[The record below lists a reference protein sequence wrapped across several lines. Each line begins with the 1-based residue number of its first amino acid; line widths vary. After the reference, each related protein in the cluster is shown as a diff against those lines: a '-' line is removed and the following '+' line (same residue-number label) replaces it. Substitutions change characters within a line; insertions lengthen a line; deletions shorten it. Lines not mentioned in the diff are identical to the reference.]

1 MSGKSKNL
9 PDWLKKALGWGTWI
23 LIVLLLVS
31 TIRNVQRVKGI
42 RSQVEKEEQ
51 KVAKMQA
58 ENAQL
63 EEQIAVAEGTNFI
76 EKQIRNKLGL
86 VKPGEAIVVLP
97 DVEILKKMAPQIVT
111 EEDVLPDPIWRKW
124 LKLFI

>member
-9 PDWLKKALGWGTWI
+9 PDWLKKTLGWGTWI
-23 LIVLLLVS
+23 LIVLLLIS

-97 DVEILKKMAPQIVT
+97 DAEILKKMAPQIVT